1 MWLYIKQYPF
11 KFFSTDHLGLSW
23 GLLPSNLS
31 LSPIIITGLLL
42 HYYIVVTSWVPRS
55 VFTLYSHSPTT
66 PRSLLIATRPPK
78 IPPQQT
84 PTHPPSPPLRL
95 PPIQEAE
102 ERARRGWRE
111 GSRLFW
117 RWRDV
122 GAAVLGRRPAAERRR
137 RRGGGDVRVAVEPG
151 AAGAGVRGAVRGAR
165 VGVPRLPLR
174 VPHPVRLS
182 LFLSFCILAISH
194 GCGFVLFFFCLF
206 HGFLVVLGG
215 RWVARGCG
223 RMI

>member
-1 MWLYIKQYPF
+1 M
-11 KFFSTDHLGLSW
+11 
-23 GLLPSNLS
+23 
-31 LSPIIITGLLL
+31 
-42 HYYIVVTSWVPRS
+42 
-55 VFTLYSHSPTT
+55 
-66 PRSLLIATRPPK
+66 
-78 IPPQQT
+78 
-84 PTHPPSPPLRL
+84 
-95 PPIQEAE
+95 
-102 ERARRGWRE
+102 
-111 GSRLFW
+111 
-117 RWRDV
+117 
-122 GAAVLGRRPAAERRR
+122 GAAVLGRRPAAERRRR

-215 RWVARGCG
+215 R
-223 RMI
+223 